1 MIEILFGVMLGVGIW
16 IMGYVQGKLE
26 QRFVSNL
33 SKNPP
38 PSVDGDKESLNRDG
52 IMLKHEIINQCHY
65 FYHETDNT
73 FVCQGSTLED
83 AALRFN
89 ETIKDFV
96 GCFVHA
102 NDKQIYCFVDGR
114 VAALDDIK
122 SID

>member
-1 MIEILFGVMLGVGIW
+1 MLDILIGVILGGGIW
-16 IMGYVQGKLE
+16 LIGYVQSKLE
-26 QRFVSNL
+26 QRFASNL
-33 SKNPP
+33 SKNTSPLA
-38 PSVDGDKESLNRDG
+38 DDDKETVHRDG

-102 NDKQIYCFVDGR
+102 NDKQVYCFVDGR
-114 VAALDDIK
+114 VANVDNNHG
-122 SID
+122 ID